1 MGLLAD
7 IRGRERIVL
16 GCFLC
21 QLGVGFTY
29 LFSPLLREVTADLG
43 WSRADFAAARGP
55 YLFVVALGSPFVGHL
70 TWRFGARVVLSAAAL
85 VLGATFA
92 WLAVMTARWEL
103 YGANLLWGLFVT
115 GLGDVVVG
123 SVLVRALERARGLAL
138 GLVYSASN
146 LGGALLPPLFAL
158 LATRFGWREALLWLG
173 LGGVAIVLP
182 AAQLT
187 RLRAAPAAARA
198 ASDAAAANDSGLG
211 LREALATR
219 SFWVLAAALFVF
231 FFYFLGVN
239 DAFVSFLVDAGASR
253 EEAASL
259 YATAVAAGGFSKLLA
274 GVVADR
280 LAPRTALLIDFT
292 LLAASALL
300 LLGLPH
306 PGFLY
311 AFLVSYGLAVAARDV
326 IYPLVVTW
334 CFGARAMPQVYG
346 TLMAVL
352 ALGGTLGSVFPQAV
366 HDATGSYA
374 PAFAVHAVGN
384 LVVLGSLALVR
395 REWTGSPARG
405 ESA

>member
-1 MGLLAD
+1 MSPLAD

-21 QLGVGFTY
+21 QLGLGFTY

-43 WSRADFAAARGP
+43 WTRADFAAARGP

-70 TWRFGARVVLSAAAL
+70 TWRYGARLVLTVAGL
-85 VLGATFA
+85 VLGTTFV
-92 WLAVMTARWEL
+92 WLGRMTELWEL

-138 GLVYSASN
+138 GVVYSASN
-146 LGGALLPPLFAL
+146 LGGALLPPLFAA
-158 LATRFGWREALLWLG
+158 LATRIGWRDALLWLG
-173 LGGVAIVLP
+173 VAGMAVVLP

-187 RLRAAPAAARA
+187 RLR
-198 ASDAAAANDSGLG
+198 SHAAAASHADEAGDATAGLS

-219 SFWVLAAALFVF
+219 SFWVLAGALFVF

-239 DAFVSFLVDAGASR
+239 DAFVSLMVDAGASR
-253 EEAASL
+253 EEAASR
-259 YATAVAAGGFSKLLA
+259 YATAVAAGGFSKLVSGA
-274 GVVADR
+274 IADR
-280 LAPRTALLIDFT
+280 LAPRTALVIDFA
-292 LLAASALL
+292 LLAGSALL
-300 LLGLPH
+300 LLGLPA
-306 PGFLY
+306 PGFLW

-352 ALGGTLGSVFPQAV
+352 AVGGTAGSVFPQAV
-366 HDATGSYA
+366 YDATGSYT
-374 PAFAVHAVGN
+374 PAFTVHAVAN
-384 LVVLGSLALVR
+384 LVVLASLALVR
-395 REWTGSPARG
+395 REIGTGG
-405 ESA
+405 SAGRNP

>member
-1 MGLLAD
+1 LSFLAD

-29 LFSPLLREVTADLG
+29 LFSPLLREVTVDLG
-43 WSRADFAAARGP
+43 WTRADFAAARGP

-70 TWRFGARVVLSAAAL
+70 TWRFGARVVLSGAAL
-85 VLGATFA
+85 VLGATFL
-92 WLAVMTARWEL
+92 WLGRMEARWEL

-138 GLVYSASN
+138 GVVYSASN
-146 LGGALLPPLFAL
+146 LGGALLPPLFAM
-158 LATRFGWREALLWLG
+158 LATRYGWRDALLMLG
-173 LGGVAIVLP
+173 LGGVAVVLP

-187 RLRAAPAAARA
+187 GLGARA
-198 ASDAAAANDSGLG
+198 TARRPTDVDTDVGGSGLT
-211 LREALATR
+211 LREALRTR
-219 SFWVLAAALFVF
+219 SFWVLAGALFLF

-239 DAFVSFLVDAGASR
+239 DAFVSLMVDAGSSR

-259 YATAVAAGGFSKLLA
+259 YAAAVAAGGFSKLLA
-274 GVVADR
+274 GVIADR
-280 LAPRTALLIDFT
+280 VAPRTALVLDFA
-292 LLAASALL
+292 LLAVSALL
-300 LLGLPH
+300 LLGLPS

-352 ALGGTLGSVFPQAV
+352 ALGGTAGSVFPQAV
-366 HDATGSYA
+366 YDATGSYG
-374 PAFAVHAVGN
+374 PAFTVHAVGN
-384 LVVLGSLALVR
+384 LVVLASLAFVR
-395 REWTGSPARG
+395 REHVAGRR
-405 ESA
+405 